1 MERPMTLFRLMP
13 AVAVVTALMLPSAA
27 AAHARLVSSTPA
39 AGSTVA
45 SPRAFSL
52 TFSEKMAPAFS
63 TFEVV
68 NAAGVKVP
76 VRTVVSEDGKTL
88 SAPVAR
94 PLAAGAYVINWRLAS
109 SDGHRM
115 TGSVPFTV
123 R

>member
-1 MERPMTLFRLMP
+1 MTLFRLLP
-13 AVAVVTALMLPSAA
+13 AVAIAAALALPSVA
-27 AAHARLVSSTPA
+27 AAHAHLVSSTPA
-39 AGSTVA
+39 AGSTAA
-45 SPRAFSL
+45 SPRVITL

-68 NAAGVKVP
+68 NAAGVKTP
-76 VRTVVSEDGKTL
+76 VRITVSEDGKTL

-115 TGSVPFTV
+115 TGAVPFTV

>member
-1 MERPMTLFRLMP
+1 MSLFRLVP
-13 AVAVVTALMLPSAA
+13 VAAVAAALMLPSAA

-39 AGSTVA
+39 AGSSGA
-45 SPRAFSL
+45 SPRAISL

-68 NAAGVKVP
+68 NAAGVKTP
-76 VRTVVSEDGKTL
+76 VRTTVSEDGRTL
-88 SAPVAR
+88 SAPVVR

>member
-1 MERPMTLFRLMP
+1 MTLFRLLP
-13 AVAVVTALMLPSAA
+13 AVAVTAALMLPSVA
-27 AAHARLVSSTPA
+27 AAHARLVSSTPV
-39 AGSTVA
+39 AGSSSA
-45 SPRAFSL
+45 SPRVLSL

-68 NAAGVKVP
+68 NAAGVKIP
-76 VRTVVSEDGKTL
+76 VRTTVSEDGKTL

-115 TGSVPFTV
+115 TGAVPFTV

>member
-1 MERPMTLFRLMP
+1 MSLFRLLP
-13 AVAVVTALMLPSAA
+13 VAAVAAALILPSAA
-27 AAHARLVSSTPA
+27 AAHARLIRSTPA
-39 AGSTVA
+39 AGSSVA
-45 SPRAFSL
+45 SPRAISL

-68 NAAGVKVP
+68 NAAGVKTP
-76 VRTVVSEDGKTL
+76 VRTTVSEDGRTL

>member
-1 MERPMTLFRLMP
+1 MSLFRLLP
-13 AVAVVTALMLPSAA
+13 VTAVAAALMLPSVA

-45 SPRAFSL
+45 SPRAISL

-68 NAAGVKVP
+68 NAAGVKTP
-76 VRTVVSEDGKTL
+76 VRTTVSEDGKTL

>member
-1 MERPMTLFRLMP
+1 MSLFRLLP
-13 AVAVVTALMLPSAA
+13 IAAVAAALMSPAAA

-45 SPRAFSL
+45 SPRAISL

-63 TFEVV
+63 TFELV
-68 NAAGVKVP
+68 NAAGVKTP
-76 VRTVVSEDGKTL
+76 VRTTVSEDGKTL

-94 PLAAGAYVINWRLAS
+94 PLAAGVYVVNWRLAS

>member
-1 MERPMTLFRLMP
+1 MSLFRLLP
-13 AVAVVTALMLPSAA
+13 VVAIAASLSLPSIA

-45 SPRAFSL
+45 SPRAISL

-68 NAAGVKVP
+68 NAAGVKTP
-76 VRTVVSEDGKTL
+76 VRTTVSEDGKTL

-115 TGSVPFTV
+115 TGSYTFTV

>member
-1 MERPMTLFRLMP
+1 MSLFRLLP
-13 AVAVVTALMLPSAA
+13 VAAVAAALMLPSVA

-45 SPRAFSL
+45 SPRVISL

-68 NAAGVKVP
+68 NAARVKTP
-76 VRTVVSEDGKTL
+76 VRTTVSEDGKTL

-115 TGSVPFTV
+115 TGYVPFTV

>member
-1 MERPMTLFRLMP
+1 MTLFRLLP
-13 AVAVVTALMLPSAA
+13 AVAVAAALMLPSVA
-27 AAHARLVSSTPA
+27 AAHARLFSSTPV
-39 AGSTVA
+39 AGSSVA
-45 SPRAFSL
+45 SPRVLSL

-68 NAAGVKVP
+68 NAAGVKTP
-76 VRTVVSEDGKTL
+76 VRTTVSEDGKTL
-88 SAPVAR
+88 SAPLAR

-115 TGSVPFTV
+115 IGAVPFTV